1 MPAFRWDAL
10 VWEESTR
17 GAAVARSRGDYE
29 VVGRGLKR
37 RSLFWWVRVAMT
49 RARARRVS
57 REFRGRTSSEPI
69 SCLADKR
76 NMEALC
82 G

>member
-17 GAAVARSRGDYE
+17 GAAVAKSRGDYE
-29 VVGRGLKR
+29 VVERGLR
-37 RSLFWWVRVAMT
+37 RPSLFWWVRLAIT
-49 RARARRVS
+49 RARAREVS
-57 REFRGRTSSEPI
+57 RELRRRTRSEPI
-69 SCLADKR
+69 FCLADER
-76 NMEALC
+76 NMEAPC

>member
-1 MPAFRWDAL
+1 MPAFQWDGL

-17 GAAVARSRGDYE
+17 GAAVAMSRGNYE
-29 VVGRGLKR
+29 VVDRGLKR
-37 RSLFWWVRVAMT
+37 PSLFWWVRVAMT

-57 REFRGRTSSEPI
+57 GEFRKRASSEPI

-82 G
+82 R